1 MIGAKMGVGGI
12 TPMRVGRSEGYG
24 ALRVC
29 RSSRC
34 GLVSRSESRRVW
46 AALEPLRER
55 TYRRIWSASVLSN
68 FGQLILGV
76 GAAWEM
82 TRLTTSAGLVAL
94 VQTALMV
101 PLMLVSVPAG
111 AIADMYDRRKIA
123 LVGLSFATL
132 CAAVLTTLAFNGLT
146 SPWVLL
152 AFCSLIGAGVAL
164 YSPAWG
170 ASIPEQVTPEHLPA
184 AIALGSISYNVARS
198 FGPAVGGVIVL
209 AAGAKAAFLTNSLA
223 YLPLLTAFLLWRRK
237 RIAPRLPPE
246 RIDRA
251 ILAGARYALHS
262 SPVRAAMV
270 RAFSFG
276 LAGAAASALVPL
288 VARDLLKGNASTYGL
303 LLGCS
308 GVGAVVGAML
318 VSKARER
325 LTPEQAFRLC
335 ACTGGVMVLVVG
347 FSHILMLTGAA
358 MVIAGMV
365 NMLSI
370 ALLNVGVQLSVPRW
384 VAGRALA
391 SFQAS
396 LTGGIA
402 VGAWMWGHL
411 AAQRS
416 IEIAFL
422 GSGVALILTPLIG
435 LLMPMR
441 HLSPADVE
449 MIELGAEPEVA
460 LAITPL
466 SGPIA
471 IEIDY
476 RVNPGEA
483 RQFYDVMLKLQR
495 ARQRN
500 GAFQWSLARD
510 LSDPELWTERYHLP
524 TWLDYSRL
532 RSRFTHADRALQE
545 AADAFNDS
553 RTGRR
558 VRRRLERPFGSVR
571 WRADTPDSQ
580 GETIN
585 VYPP

>member
-1 MIGAKMGVGGI
+1 LAQEPTGQNN
-12 TPMRVGRSEGYG
+12 G

-29 RSSRC
+29 RSSRP
-34 GLVSRSESRRVW
+34 GRGSPGRPLVSRVGVGQRRRW
-46 AALEPLRER
+46 AALEPLREP
-55 TYRRIWSASVLSN
+55 TYRRIWAASVLSN

-82 TRLTTSAGLVAL
+82 TRLSTSAGLVAL
-94 VQTALMV
+94 VQTALML

-111 AIADMYDRRKIA
+111 AVADMFDRRKIA
-123 LVGLSFATL
+123 IVGLSFATL

-146 SPWVLL
+146 TPWILL
-152 AFCSLIGAGVAL
+152 VFCSLIGSGVAL

-170 ASIPEQVTPEHLPA
+170 ASVAEQVTPEHLPA
-184 AIALGSISYNVARS
+184 AIALSSISYNVARS

-209 AAGAKAAFLTNSLA
+209 AAGARAAFLTNALA
-223 YLPLLTAFLLWRRK
+223 YLPLLAAFVLWRRN
-237 RIAPRLPPE
+237 RVSPRLPPE

-251 ILAGARYALHS
+251 IVAGARYALHS

-270 RAFSFG
+270 RAFAFG

-308 GVGAVVGAML
+308 GVGAVVGALL
-318 VSKARER
+318 VGKARER
-325 LTPEQAFRLC
+325 LTAEQAFRLC
-335 ACTGGVMVLVVG
+335 TTVGGLMVVAVG
-347 FSHILMLTGAA
+347 LSRFLWLTAA
-358 MVIAGMV
+358 VMVIAGMV
-365 NMLSI
+365 NMLAI

-391 SFQAS
+391 GFQAS

-416 IEIAFL
+416 IEFAFL
-422 GSGVALILTPLIG
+422 ASGVALILTPLIG
-435 LLMPMR
+435 LLVPMR
-441 HLSPADVE
+441 HLSPTDVE
-449 MIELGAEPEVA
+449 MIDIGSEPEVA
-460 LAITPL
+460 LAITPR
-466 SGPIA
+466 SGPVV
-471 IEIDY
+471 IELDY
-476 RVNPGEA
+476 RVDPGEA
-483 RQFYDVMLKLQR
+483 RQFYDVMLNLQR

-500 GAFQWSLARD
+500 GAFEWSLARD
-510 LSDPELWTERYHLP
+510 LADPELWTERYHLP
-524 TWLDYSRL
+524 TWLDYCRL

-545 AADAFNDS
+545 AADAFNS
-553 RTGRR
+553 ERTGRR

-571 WRADTPDSQ
+571 WRAETPDSQ
-580 GETIN
+580 GDTLGL
-585 VYPP
+585 YPP

>member
-1 MIGAKMGVGGI
+1 
-12 TPMRVGRSEGYG
+12 
-24 ALRVC
+24 
-29 RSSRC
+29 
-34 GLVSRSESRRVW
+34 VSGNGSRRVW
-46 AALEPLRER
+46 PALEPLRER

-82 TRLTTSAGLVAL
+82 TRLTTSASLVAL
-94 VQTALMV
+94 VQSALML

-111 AIADMYDRRKIA
+111 AIADMFDRRKIA
-123 LVGLSFATL
+123 IAGLSFATL
-132 CAAVLTTLAFNGLT
+132 CAAVLTVLAFNGLT
-146 SPWVLL
+146 TPWILL
-152 AFCSLIGAGVAL
+152 AFCSLIGTGVAL

-209 AAGAKAAFLTNSLA
+209 AAGAKGAFLTNSLA

-237 RIAPRLPPE
+237 HVAPRLPPE

-251 ILAGARYALHS
+251 IVGGARYALHS

-270 RAFSFG
+270 RALSFG
-276 LAGAAASALVPL
+276 LAGAAGSALVPL
-288 VARDLLKGNASTYGL
+288 VARDLLNGNASTYGL
-303 LLGCS
+303 LLGCT
-308 GVGAVVGAML
+308 GVGAVAGAL
-318 VSKARER
+318 FVSKTRER
-325 LTPEQAFRLC
+325 LTADQAYRLC
-335 ACTGGVMVLVVG
+335 AFVSGLMLVVIG
-347 FSHILMLTGAA
+347 LSRFLVLTAAAMLIAGAA
-358 MVIAGMV
+358 
-365 NMLSI
+365 NMLAI
-370 ALLNVGVQLSVPRW
+370 ALLNVSVQLSVPRW
-384 VAGRALA
+384 VAGRAL
-391 SFQAS
+391 SGYQAS
-396 LTGGIA
+396 LTGGVAI
-402 VGAWMWGHL
+402 GAWMWGHL

-422 GSGVALILTPLIG
+422 ASGVALCLTPLIG
-435 LLMPMR
+435 LLLPIRPMA
-441 HLSPADVE
+441 PADAEV
-449 MIELGAEPEVA
+449 IELGAEPDIA
-460 LAITPL
+460 LAITAR

-524 TWLDYSRL
+524 TWLDYCRL
-532 RSRFTHADRALQE
+532 RTRFTHADRALQE
-545 AADAFNDS
+545 AADAFNLE
-553 RTGRR
+553 RHARR

-571 WRADTPDSQ
+571 WRADTPDSH
-580 GETIN
+580 GDMIN

>member
-1 MIGAKMGVGGI
+1 
-12 TPMRVGRSEGYG
+12 MR
-24 ALRVC
+24 
-29 RSSRC
+29 
-34 GLVSRSESRRVW
+34 
-46 AALEPLRER
+46 
-55 TYRRIWSASVLSN
+55 
-68 FGQLILGV
+68 
-76 GAAWEM
+76 
-82 TRLTTSAGLVAL
+82 
-94 VQTALMV
+94 
-101 PLMLVSVPAG
+101 
-111 AIADMYDRRKIA
+111 
-123 LVGLSFATL
+123 ATL
-132 CAAVLTTLAFNGLT
+132 
-146 SPWVLL
+146 
-152 AFCSLIGAGVAL
+152 
-164 YSPAWG
+164 
-170 ASIPEQVTPEHLPA
+170 
-184 AIALGSISYNVARS
+184 
-198 FGPAVGGVIVL
+198 
-209 AAGAKAAFLTNSLA
+209 
-223 YLPLLTAFLLWRRK
+223 
-237 RIAPRLPPE
+237 
-246 RIDRA
+246 
-251 ILAGARYALHS
+251 
-262 SPVRAAMV
+262 V

-276 LAGAAASALVPL
+276 LAGAAGSALVPL

-308 GVGAVVGAML
+308 GVGAVVGALL
-318 VSKARER
+318 VGKARER

-335 ACTGGVMVLVVG
+335 ASASGVMVLVVG
-347 FSHILMLTGAA
+347 FSHVLLLTAAA

-365 NMLSI
+365 NMLAI

-391 SFQAS
+391 GFQAS

-402 VGAWMWGHL
+402 LGAWMWGHV

-441 HLSPADVE
+441 HLSPAGVE
-449 MIELGAEPEVA
+449 TIEIGAEPEVA
-460 LAITPL
+460 LAITPR

-545 AADAFNDS
+545 AADAFNGA
-553 RTGRR
+553 RTARR

-580 GETIN
+580 GDTIN

>member
-1 MIGAKMGVGGI
+1 
-12 TPMRVGRSEGYG
+12 
-24 ALRVC
+24 
-29 RSSRC
+29 
-34 GLVSRSESRRVW
+34 VSGSGSRRAW

-94 VQTALMV
+94 VQTALML

-123 LVGLSFATL
+123 LVGLSFATF

-146 SPWVLL
+146 TPWILL

-170 ASIPEQVTPEHLPA
+170 ASIPEQVAPEHLPA

-209 AAGAKAAFLTNSLA
+209 AAGAPAAFLTNSLA

-251 ILAGARYALHS
+251 IVAGARYALHS

-308 GVGAVVGAML
+308 GVGAVAGALL

-325 LTPEQAFRLC
+325 LTPEQAFLLC
-335 ACTGGVMVLVVG
+335 VSVGGVMVLVIG
-347 FSHILMLTGAA
+347 LSHVLMLTAAA

-365 NMLSI
+365 NMLAI

-391 SFQAS
+391 GFQAS

-402 VGAWMWGHL
+402 VGAWMWGHV
-411 AAQRS
+411 AAQRG
-416 IEIAFL
+416 IEVAFL

-435 LLMPMR
+435 LLLPMR

-449 MIELGAEPEVA
+449 MIEIGAEPEVA
-460 LAITPL
+460 LAITPR

-476 RVNPGEA
+476 RVHPGEA

-545 AADAFNDS
+545 AADAFNGS

-580 GETIN
+580 GDTIN

>member
-1 MIGAKMGVGGI
+1 VSGGD
-12 TPMRVGRSEGYG
+12 TRPG
-24 ALRVC
+24 
-29 RSSRC
+29 
-34 GLVSRSESRRVW
+34 W
-46 AALEPLRER
+46 AALAPLRER
-55 TYRRIWSASVLSN
+55 IYRRIWSASILSN

-82 TRLTTSAGLVAL
+82 TRLTASASLVAL
-94 VQTALMV
+94 VQTALML

-111 AIADMYDRRKIA
+111 AIADMFDRRKIA
-123 LVGLSFATL
+123 ITGLSFATL
-132 CAAVLTTLAFNGLT
+132 CAAVLTVLAFNRLT
-146 SPWVLL
+146 TPWILL

-209 AAGAKAAFLTNSLA
+209 AAGAKGAFLTNSLA
-223 YLPLLTAFLLWRRK
+223 YLPLLIAFLLWRRK
-237 RIAPRLPPE
+237 HIAPRLPPE

-251 ILAGARYALHS
+251 IVGGARYAVHS

-276 LAGAAASALVPL
+276 LAGATGSALVPL

-303 LLGCS
+303 LLGCT
-308 GVGAVVGAML
+308 GVGAVAGAL
-318 VSKARER
+318 FVSKTRER
-325 LTPEQAFRLC
+325 LTADQAYRLC
-335 ACTGGVMVLVVG
+335 ASVSGLMLVVIG
-347 FSHILMLTGAA
+347 LSHFLVLTAAA
-358 MVIAGMV
+358 MLIAGMA
-365 NMLSI
+365 NMLAI
-370 ALLNVGVQLSVPRW
+370 ALLNVTVQLSVPRW
-384 VAGRALA
+384 VAGRAL
-391 SFQAS
+391 SGFQAS
-396 LTGGIA
+396 LTGGVAI
-402 VGAWMWGHL
+402 GAGMWGHL

-422 GSGVALILTPLIG
+422 ASGVALALTPLIG
-435 LLMPMR
+435 LLLPIRPMA
-441 HLSPADVE
+441 PADAEV
-449 MIELGAEPEVA
+449 IELGAEPEVA
-460 LAITPL
+460 LAITAR

-476 RVNPGEA
+476 QVDPGEA

-524 TWLDYSRL
+524 TWLDYCRL
-532 RSRFTHADRALQE
+532 RSRFTHADRALQ
-545 AADAFNDS
+545 AAANAFN
-553 RTGRR
+553 RGGTARR
-558 VRRRLERPFGSVR
+558 IRRRLERPFGSVR

-580 GETIN
+580 GDMIN

>member
-1 MIGAKMGVGGI
+1 V
-12 TPMRVGRSEGYG
+12 R
-24 ALRVC
+24 
-29 RSSRC
+29 
-34 GLVSRSESRRVW
+34 
-46 AALEPLRER
+46 
-55 TYRRIWSASVLSN
+55 
-68 FGQLILGV
+68 
-76 GAAWEM
+76 
-82 TRLTTSAGLVAL
+82 
-94 VQTALMV
+94 
-101 PLMLVSVPAG
+101 
-111 AIADMYDRRKIA
+111 
-123 LVGLSFATL
+123 ATL
-132 CAAVLTTLAFNGLT
+132 
-146 SPWVLL
+146 
-152 AFCSLIGAGVAL
+152 
-164 YSPAWG
+164 
-170 ASIPEQVTPEHLPA
+170 
-184 AIALGSISYNVARS
+184 
-198 FGPAVGGVIVL
+198 
-209 AAGAKAAFLTNSLA
+209 
-223 YLPLLTAFLLWRRK
+223 
-237 RIAPRLPPE
+237 
-246 RIDRA
+246 
-251 ILAGARYALHS
+251 
-262 SPVRAAMV
+262 V

-276 LAGAAASALVPL
+276 LAGAAGSALVPL
-288 VARDLLKGNASTYGL
+288 VARDLLRGNASTYGL

-308 GVGAVVGAML
+308 GVGAVVGALL

-335 ACTGGVMVLVVG
+335 ASTSGVMVLVVG
-347 FSHILMLTGAA
+347 FSHVLMLTAVA

-365 NMLSI
+365 NMLAI

-391 SFQAS
+391 GFQAS

-402 VGAWMWGHL
+402 LGAWMWGHV

-441 HLSPADVE
+441 HMSPAGVE
-449 MIELGAEPEVA
+449 MIEIGAEPEVA
-460 LAITPL
+460 LAITPR

-483 RQFYDVMLKLQR
+483 RQFYEVMLKLQR

-545 AADAFNDS
+545 AADAFNGA
-553 RTGRR
+553 RTARR

-571 WRADTPDSQ
+571 WRAETPDSQ
-580 GETIN
+580 GDTLN

>member
-1 MIGAKMGVGGI
+1 MQA
-12 TPMRVGRSEGYG
+12 PNNRSG
-24 ALRVC
+24 
-29 RSSRC
+29 
-34 GLVSRSESRRVW
+34 SRRVW
-46 AALEPLRER
+46 VALEPLRER
-55 TYRRIWSASVLSN
+55 TYRRIWTASILSN

-82 TRLTTSAGLVAL
+82 TRLTSSASLVAL
-94 VQTALMV
+94 VQTALML

-111 AIADMYDRRKIA
+111 AIADMLDRRKIA
-123 LVGLSFATL
+123 ITGLSFATV

-146 SPWVLL
+146 TPWVLL
-152 AFCSLIGAGVAL
+152 TFCSLIGAGVAL

-209 AAGAKAAFLTNSLA
+209 AVGARGAFLTNSLA

-237 RIAPRLPPE
+237 SSAPRLPPE

-251 ILAGARYALHS
+251 IVAGARYAVHS

-270 RAFSFG
+270 RAFAFG
-276 LAGAAASALVPL
+276 LAGAAGSALVPL
-288 VARDLLKGNASTYGL
+288 VARDLLRGNASTYGL
-303 LLGCS
+303 LLGCT
-308 GVGAVVGAML
+308 GVGAVGGALL

-325 LTPEQAFRLC
+325 LSPDQAFRLC
-335 ACTGGVMVLVVG
+335 ASISG
-347 FSHILMLTGAA
+347 LMLLVIGLSRFMALTAAA
-358 MVIAGMV
+358 MAIVGMF
-365 NMLSI
+365 NMLAI
-370 ALLNVGVQLSVPRW
+370 ALLNVSVQLSVPRW

-396 LTGGIA
+396 LTGGVA

-411 AAQRS
+411 AAERS
-416 IEIAFL
+416 IEMAFFA
-422 GSGVALILTPLIG
+422 SGAALILTPLIG

-441 HLSPADVE
+441 PLTPADS
-449 MIELGAEPEVA
+449 ELIDLGNDPEVA
-460 LAITPL
+460 LAITGR

-476 RVNPGEA
+476 RVDPGEA

-510 LSDPELWTERYHLP
+510 LADPELWTERYHLP

-545 AADAFNDS
+545 AADAFNRE
-553 RTGRR
+553 RTARR
-558 VRRRLERPFGSVR
+558 IRRRLERPFGSVR
-571 WRADTPDSQ
+571 WRADSPDSQ
-580 GETIN
+580 GDMIS